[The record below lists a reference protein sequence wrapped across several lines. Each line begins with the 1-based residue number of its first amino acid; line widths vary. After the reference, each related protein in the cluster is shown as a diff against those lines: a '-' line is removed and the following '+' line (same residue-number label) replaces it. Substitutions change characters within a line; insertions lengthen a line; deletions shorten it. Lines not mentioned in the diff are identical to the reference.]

1 MNQLIAIG
9 FTLILLSSCGKKL
22 TDVSPQYKEITE
34 TVFASGILEPKDKY
48 NLTAQSEGYII
59 KLNFIEGD
67 LVKEG
72 DVLAIV
78 DNQQTII
85 SEQSAAELLGIS
97 QTNISV
103 NAPALKQAE
112 ANIALATEKLK
123 QDALQVS
130 RYKKLL
136 ESNSV
141 SKLEYENVALALE
154 NSKTNLANLQQT
166 YKLQKQQAEQ
176 QFISQRSQKNIN
188 SVNSGNNNI
197 KAVVG
202 GKVYKKLKE
211 TGDYVRKGDVIA
223 VIGNADELYARLNI
237 DESNISKIKVGQKAI
252 LQLNILKEINYEGVV
267 SEILPAFE
275 ESSQSFICKV
285 KFTKE
290 PTLKISGTQLQANI
304 ITGTKSKAFV
314 IPRGYL
320 DFGNKVTVKGNDTP
334 IVVKTGFIS
343 SEWVEITEGL
353 KESDVLVSPIK

>member
-1 MNQLIAIG
+1 MNRLIAIG
-9 FTLILLSSCGKKL
+9 FILIILSSCGKKSNE
-22 TDVSPQYKEITE
+22 VSPQYKEITE
-34 TVFASGILEPKDKY
+34 TVFASGVLEPNDKY

-59 KLNFIEGD
+59 KLNFTEGD
-67 LVKEG
+67 IVKTG
-72 DVLAIV
+72 DVLAII

-97 QTNISV
+97 QTNISA

-123 QDALQVS
+123 QDELQFG

-141 SKLEYENVALALE
+141 SKLEYENMTLAFE
-154 NSKTNLANLQQT
+154 NSKTNLANLQQA
-166 YKLQKQQAEQ
+166 YKLLKQQAEQ
-176 QFISQRSQKNIN
+176 QFISQQSQKNIN
-188 SVNSGNNNI
+188 SFYSGNNNV

-223 VIGNADELYARLNI
+223 VIGNASELYARLNI
-237 DESNISKIKVGQKAI
+237 DESNISKIKVGQKAV
-252 LQLNILKEINYEGVV
+252 LQLNSTKGINYEGIV

-290 PTLKISGTQLQANI
+290 PELKISGTQLQSNI
-304 ITGTKSKAFV
+304 IIGTKSKAFV
-314 IPRGYL
+314 IPRSYL
-320 DFGNKVTVKGNDTP
+320 DFGNKVMVKGNDTP
-334 IVVKTGFIS
+334 VVVKTGFIS

-353 KESDVLVSPIK
+353 KENDVLVSQVK